1 MKIFF
6 LSAGMLA
13 LTLAVYFLMNAL
25 YVRLRSPFLVPILTS
40 TAVMVAILLASGVPY
55 ETYMLG
61 GKWIDALLG
70 PAIVSLC
77 IPLYKQRELI
87 RKNVL
92 PILSGVLA
100 GGVTGIVTGVL
111 AARLAGFSNELL
123 ATILP
128 KSITS
133 PIAMQVA
140 DELGGIPS
148 LATVMVIIA
157 GLAGI
162 LIGPPLN
169 KRLKIDSALGRGI
182 GLGVAAHAIGT
193 SKALEYG
200 EQEASMSSVAMT
212 LSAIFGAVVGPF
224 FGLMLFP

>member
-1 MKIFF
+1 MNSF
-6 LSAGMLA
+6 LLA
-13 LTLAVYFLMNAL
+13 LAMILLTVIMYFIMNSL
-25 YVRLRSPFLVPILTS
+25 YVRLRSPFLVPILT
-40 TAVMVAILLASGVPY
+40 TTIAVIVTLTIFDASY
-55 ETYMLG
+55 NTYMVG

-77 IPLYKQRELI
+77 IPLFKQRDLI
-87 RKNVL
+87 KKNLL
-92 PILSGVLA
+92 PIASGVVV
-100 GGVTGIVTGVL
+100 GGVVGMVTGVL
-111 AARLAGFSNELL
+111 AARLVGFSNELL

-133 PIAMQVA
+133 PIAMQIA
-140 DELGGIPS
+140 EGLGGVPS
-148 LATVMVIIA
+148 LATVFVIIA

-162 LIGPPLN
+162 LIGPQLN
-169 KRLKIDSALGRGI
+169 RLLKIDTALGQGI

-212 LSAIFGAVVGPF
+212 LSAIIGALVGPL
-224 FGLMLFP
+224 FGFILFP